1 MFLPFTPLVS
11 FTNLPSSLFPSQPSE
26 KNSKTRQEVQD
37 VRNVPNEKRTPI
49 EISACVNE
57 TEDAATRV
65 NRTIDTLR
73 TDQNKALEFK
83 NSLISLKEKI
93 DSVTNQPD
101 KGFLRYS
108 ETKDLYLSNHF
119 KILETVGLRDAGAA
133 KFEKKFDGLDL
144 EFGKK
149 TSKESIIS
157 KIDKKLDDQD
167 KYISS
172 LGDMIKYQEVKLS
185 AEQPTTNDADSNTP
199 DEIKSDQHE
208 DMDDVL
214 SAWPQKNPKY
224 PIAHSFIADH
234 LNGKNPN
241 LNDEIDFFESI
252 LNIPENPGKQYSQ
265 SNFDTTDNP
274 TAQIVSQQ
282 SIDSIDQTS
291 TEKKDNKSGA
301 FRPPVP
307 PRTRQYK
314 ESTSAPD
321 NNTPTNPA
329 RPVLVKA
336 TEKESEKLFNS
347 EQQTPNDRGV
357 LPSSQVK
364 RSESETG
371 TSSTPTPIPA
381 PRKTNFKPLNRTE
394 SNPETSTTGTT
405 GTTKNTFKDI
415 RAFWEAQDKP
425 DSV

>member
-11 FTNLPSSLFPSQPSE
+11 FTNLPSSLFPSQSSE
-26 KNSKTRQEVQD
+26 KNSRTCQEVQ
-37 VRNVPNEKRTPI
+37 VVKNVPNEKGTPI

-93 DSVTNQPD
+93 DGVTNQPD

-108 ETKDLYLSNHF
+108 ETKNLYLSNHF

-149 TSKESIIS
+149 TSKASIIS

-172 LGDMIKYQEVKLS
+172 LGDMIKFQEGKLS

-199 DEIKSDQHE
+199 HETKVDQRDSMGDE
-208 DMDDVL
+208 L
-214 SAWPQKNPKY
+214 SAWPKRKPQDQVV
-224 PIAHSFIADH
+224 HSLIEKH
-234 LNGKNPN
+234 LNRDNPD
-241 LNDEIDFFESI
+241 LTIREIESLEPI
-252 LNIPENPGKQYSQ
+252 LNVREN
-265 SNFDTTDNP
+265 
-274 TAQIVSQQ
+274 
-282 SIDSIDQTS
+282 
-291 TEKKDNKSGA
+291 SGA
-301 FRPPVP
+301 LPPPIP
-307 PRTRQYK
+307 PRTYQNR
-314 ESTSAPD
+314 ELPSAPD
-321 NNTPTNPA
+321 KNVQAHPAQPVPAKAIEREFEQKTPDD
-329 RPVLVKA
+329 
-336 TEKESEKLFNS
+336 
-347 EQQTPNDRGV
+347 QGV
-357 LPSSQVK
+357 LPSSLVK
-364 RSESETG
+364 RSASEAG
-371 TSSTPTPIPA
+371 TSSMPTPIPA
-381 PRKTNFKPLNRTE
+381 PRKINFKHLNRTE
-394 SNPETSTTGTT
+394 SNSETSTTGTT
-405 GTTKNTFKDI
+405 GTTGTTENTLKGI
-415 RAFWEAQDKP
+415 RAFWEAQSKL